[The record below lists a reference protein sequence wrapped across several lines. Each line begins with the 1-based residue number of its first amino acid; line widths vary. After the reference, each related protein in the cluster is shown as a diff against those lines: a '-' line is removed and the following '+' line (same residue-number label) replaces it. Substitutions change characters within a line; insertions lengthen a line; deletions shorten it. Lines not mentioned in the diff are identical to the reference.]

1 MKGDKNGMNVLD
13 EIRNRAKSL
22 KKTIALPEYDDERV
36 LQAAEIATRDQ
47 VAYIQLVGDPII
59 IKEKAK
65 SFGVSLLG
73 VEIIDHQRDKPRA
86 EYVQSLFELRKAKG
100 LTLEQADRWMNST
113 MYYACMMLYHNR
125 IDGIVSGASLSSPDV
140 IRPAL
145 QIIKTAPGIK
155 LASSCFLMVVFEC
168 PYGSNGVFLFADSGF
183 NPNPNSEE
191 LAHIAITTARTATQL
206 LEVEP
211 VVAMLSFSTKGSAK
225 HELVDKVIE
234 ATTIAHSLKPDLL
247 IDGELQGDAA
257 LVPSVATKKA
267 PGSKVAGKANV
278 LIFPDLNA
286 GNICYKLT
294 ERLAKATAIGPI
306 LQGLAKPVN
315 DLSRGCKA
323 QDIVDQ
329 VAVTVLQT
337 QF

>member
-1 MKGDKNGMNVLD
+1 MEGRQGRMSVLE
-13 EIRNRAKSL
+13 EIRNRAKKL

-47 VAYIQLVGDPII
+47 IATIQLVGDPEIV
-59 IKEKAK
+59 EQKAK
-65 SFGVSLLG
+65 DCGISLSG
-73 VEIIDHQRDKPRA
+73 IQIVDYMNEDRRA
-86 EYVQSLFELRKAKG
+86 EYVQSLYELRKGKG
-100 LTLEQADRWMNST
+100 LSLEQANQWLNSS
-113 MYYACMMLYHNR
+113 MYYACMMLYHGR

-145 QIIKTAPGIK
+145 QIIKTAPGVK
-155 LASSCFLMVVFEC
+155 LASSCFLMVVPDC
-168 PYGSNGVFLFADSGF
+168 PYGANGVFLYADSGF
-183 NPNPNSEE
+183 NPNPNAEE
-191 LAHIAITTARTATQL
+191 LAHIAITTAKTAIQL
-206 LEVEP
+206 LEIEP
-211 VVAMLSFSTKGSAK
+211 IVAMLSFSTKGSAK

-234 ATTIAHSLKPDLL
+234 ATAIARSLNPKLL

-257 LVPSVATKKA
+257 LVPSVAAKKA
-267 PGSKVAGKANV
+267 PGSSVAGKANV

-294 ERLAKATAIGPI
+294 ERLARATAIGPI

-315 DLSRGCKA
+315 DLSRGCKS

-329 VAVTVLQT
+329 IAVTILQT

>member
-1 MKGDKNGMNVLD
+1 MNILD
-13 EIRNRAKSL
+13 GIRNKAKNL

-36 LQAAEIATRDQ
+36 LRAAEIASRDHI
-47 VAYIQLVGDPII
+47 ASIQLVGDPSVI
-59 IKEKAK
+59 ERKAK
-65 SFGVSLLG
+65 EVG
-73 VEIIDHQRDKPRA
+73 IDLSEVQIVDHLNDPQRL
-86 EYVQSLFELRKAKG
+86 EYVQSLYDLRKGKG
-100 LTLEQADRWMNST
+100 LTQEQAEKWLTSS
-113 MYYACMMLYHNR
+113 MYYACMMLYHDR

-145 QIIKTAPGIK
+145 QIIKTAPGVK
-155 LASSCFLMVVFEC
+155 LASSCFLMVVPDC
-168 PYGSNGVFLFADSGF
+168 QYGVNGVFLYADSGF
-183 NPNPNSEE
+183 NPNPNAEE

-206 LEVEP
+206 LGIKP

-234 ATTIAHSLKPDLL
+234 ATSIAKSLKPDLF

-257 LVPSVATKKA
+257 LVPSVAAKKA
-267 PGSKVAGKANV
+267 PGSTVAGKANV
-278 LIFPDLNA
+278 LIFPDLNS

-294 ERLAKATAIGPI
+294 ERLARATAIGPI

-323 QDIVDQ
+323 EDIVDQ
-329 VAVTVLQT
+329 IAVTVLQT